1 MIEETLKE
9 ILPHSNIT
17 QEIIAVLNINFIKH
31 VSNQV
36 DVYISLPTKKSI
48 PLEQLYKVDIEL

>member
-17 QEIIAVLNINFIKH
+17 QEIITVLNINFIKH

-36 DVYISLPTKKSI
+36 DVYISLPTKRSI
-48 PLEQLYKVDIEL
+48 PLKQLYKVDIEL